1 MVVDFC
7 AAGARKG
14 QIGLEEEEW
23 KETGTSGNCC
33 FSSFFVAAYRG
44 GVCHSRISAFGPS
57 SRHET
62 WPRRFPWHVASLPQ
76 VPLLGRDEAV
86 VECLSKRGGAVQE
99 VEPRPSRR
107 RTYWERDSLTQ
118 TNP

>member
-1 MVVDFC
+1 MIVDFC

-33 FSSFFVAAYRG
+33 FSSSSSSFRGGVSWDRG

-62 WPRRFPWHVASLPQ
+62 WPRRFPWHVASLP
-76 VPLLGRDEAV
+76 LLGRDEAV
-86 VECLSKRGGAVQE
+86 VERLCKRGGAVQE
-99 VEPRPSRR
+99 VEPRDPLADA
-107 RTYWERDSLTQ
+107 RTGSETR
-118 TNP
+118 